1 MNIPKQTTL
10 SSTGL
15 RQSRLSSQASDNDF
29 TSKVHGQLIIQ
40 KTHSGISS
48 PKKQHEDPS
57 SSGSLFED
65 QPPPPSLQTQ
75 QSSYSALRLLISS
88 LWGKISCRYGMTTV
102 LPLSSSLKLILSNAF
117 ALLSSKIKPTHI
129 CFVPP
134 MSTCSKML
142 LCNINLLSIVKFR
155 Q

>member
-65 QPPPPSLQTQ
+65 QPPPPSLKLNN
-75 QSSYSALRLLISS
+75 LRILLYVAHLIS
-88 LWGKISCRYGMTTV
+88 LGKIFLSLRNDHCPAAV
-102 LPLSSSLKLILSNAF
+102 LIP
-117 ALLSSKIKPTHI
+117 
-129 CFVPP
+129 
-134 MSTCSKML
+134 
-142 LCNINLLSIVKFR
+142 NINPFQRLCTSILQNKTNPYLFRPSHVYLLENATM
-155 Q
+155 QH